1 MKNKLRFSFK
11 TVKCSPYDDQVAAL
25 NALLEFKSQELQ
37 LINDQLMCYHKLL
50 DFTLDYEGSYI
61 NDIMDVDQSSKVLP
75 IHHCQGTLINA
86 RVFQI
91 MNVRRCNN
99 LCLLNNDAYK
109 KLRKT
114 ELVMGDLECRMS
126 LIREEMKS
134 IRETICHITDKR

>member
-1 MKNKLRFSFK
+1 
-11 TVKCSPYDDQVAAL
+11 
-25 NALLEFKSQELQ
+25 
-37 LINDQLMCYHKLL
+37 MCYHKLL

-61 NDIMDVDQSSKVLP
+61 NDNMDLDQGCKVLP
-75 IHHCQGTLINA
+75 IHHGQGTLINA

-99 LCLLNNDAYK
+99 LCLLKNDAYK